1 MSEAIYVISYAP
13 PKEQTVTEINTL
25 LLSMADGGNGADRA
39 AYRLHQGLQ
48 RVGTSSQ
55 MLVHTSAT
63 RDANVHTLQSSTQKV
78 ITRLNLAERFDGLP
92 LQAYPQR
99 DKSIFSPQWLPSSI
113 PAKVKQLQPDIINL
127 HWVCKGYLKIEH
139 FRQFSQPLVWTA
151 HDMWPFTG
159 GCHYTQE
166 CDRYMKSCGACP
178 QLKSDKENDLSRW
191 VWQRKAKAWQDLNLT
206 LVTPS
211 QWLADCANSS
221 PLFQDK
227 RIEVIPNG
235 IDLSIYKPMA
245 RALARE
251 RLNLPQNKHL
261 ILFGARAADE
271 KRKGFYLLQAALQQL
286 SREKW
291 QDKIELVVFG
301 SVDSQ
306 ISSELGFPVHSLGRL
321 GDDLSLAL
329 IYAAADVFVAPSL
342 QDNLPNTVVE
352 SIASGTPCVAFKIG
366 GMPDMIKHQ
375 FNGYLA
381 QPFEVDDLANGIDWV
396 LSDKTRHQQLGATAR
411 QIAKAEFSLEL
422 QARRYLELYR
432 ELLQDS
438 PLSQHRI

>member
-1 MSEAIYVISYAP
+1 M
-13 PKEQTVTEINTL
+13 TEINTL
-25 LLSMADGGNGADRA
+25 LLATADGGNGADRA

-48 RVGTSSQ
+48 QIGIASQ
-55 MLVHTSAT
+55 MLVRTQLT
-63 RDANVHTLQSSTQKV
+63 RDLNIHTLQSSTEKA
-78 ITRLNLAERFDGLP
+78 ITRLNLAERFDNLP
-92 LQAYPQR
+92 LQAYR
-99 DKSIFSPQWLPSSI
+99 HRESSIFSPQWLPSSL

-159 GCHYTQE
+159 GCHYTQN
-166 CDRYMKSCGACP
+166 CDRYTKNCGACP
-178 QLKSDKENDLSRW
+178 QLQSSEENDLSRW

-211 QWLADCANSS
+211 QWLADCAHSS
-221 PLFQDK
+221 PLFQHK

-235 IDLSIYKPMA
+235 IDLSVYKPMT

-271 KRKGFYLLQAALQQL
+271 KRKGFHLLQAALQQL
-286 SREKW
+286 SHGEW

-301 SVDSQ
+301 SIDSQ
-306 ISSELGFPVHSLGRL
+306 TSLELGFPVHSLGKL
-321 GDDLSLAL
+321 ADDISLAL
-329 IYAAADVFVAPSL
+329 IYAAADVFVASSL

-352 SIASGTPCVAFKIG
+352 SIASGTPCVAFNIG
-366 GMPDMIKHQ
+366 GMPDMIQHQ
-375 FNGYLA
+375 YNGYLA
-381 QPFEVDDLANGIDWV
+381 QPFEIEELANGIDWV
-396 LSDKTRHQQLGATAR
+396 LSDKTRYLELCDRAR
-411 QIAKAEFSLEL
+411 QTAETQFSSLL
-422 QARRYLELYR
+422 QARRYLALYT
-432 ELLQDS
+432 ELLENS
-438 PLSQHRI
+438 SLS